1 MTIAFDAASYQST
14 SGATSLTISHTVGA
28 GTDRALVV
36 AVECPNST
44 DYLSTATV
52 TWNGTSMGSPR
63 VSNAGTGSLH
73 MYVWVLANP
82 ASGTHNIVVTPSA
95 SAYMDVVASSW
106 TGVDQTTPVGTTANY
121 GTSFGSSPTSTAIS
135 MSAGSVAVDAFAER
149 VLTGTLAQDGTQTLI
164 GAIAANSVSRMGSS
178 YKAGATA
185 MAWSFSAT
193 QPVVRHCIVELK
205 ASAGSGATDLV
216 VAEST
221 HAHAADNLTLTVTGS
236 TDLTVADST
245 HAHAADN
252 VVLQVVPVLTTEPL
266 KNNTGTL
273 LANETGAT
281 AYVYSIST
289 GSLVVAK
296 VAQSTDASGV
306 MRIYDAALTAATQY
320 RVVVVLASGAEGM
333 ARYTAT

>member
-164 GAIAANSVSRMGSS
+164 GAITANSVSRMGSS
-178 YKAGATA
+178 YKSGATA

-205 ASAGSGATDLV
+205 ASAGSAATCDINITNANDAFSGSASV
-216 VAEST
+216 S
-221 HAHAADNLTLTVTGS
+221 AAATLALTNANDTFSGS
-236 TDLTVADST
+236 ASALPTI
-245 HAHAADN
+245 
-252 VVLQVVPVLTTEPL
+252 TTEPL
-266 KNNTGTL
+266 KNNTGTVL
-273 LANETGAT
+273 SNEVGAT
-281 AYVYSIST
+281 AWVYNVST
-289 GSLVVAK
+289 GTLVATK
-296 VAQSTDASGV
+296 TSQTTDASGV
-306 MRIYDAALTAATQY
+306 MTITDAAFSSATQY
-320 RVVVVLASGAEGM
+320 RVVIKLASGAEGL
-333 ARYTAT
+333 AKYTTS